1 MKGIVT
7 GLIVSLA
14 TAGCVSA
21 AEVDD
26 CQLKSAA
33 DLADLCAATEDT
45 AAIHMCQGF
54 LVGVHQMHQ
63 AIADSIGNG
72 VYCLPND
79 GSVTRNSAQA
89 DCVAWLRANPGK
101 GNMTA
106 RDGLLEWASTTYPC
120 G

>member
-1 MKGIVT
+1 MKGIFT

-14 TAGCVSA
+14 AAGWVSA

-26 CQLKSAA
+26 FELKSAA
-33 DLADLCAATEDT
+33 DLADLCASTGDI
-45 AAIHMCQGF
+45 AAVHMCQGYM
-54 LVGVHQMHQ
+54 VGVNHMHQ
-63 AIADSIGNG
+63 AVADSVGHG
-72 VYCLPND
+72 AYCLPTD
-79 GSVTRNSAQA
+79 GSVTRNTAQA
-89 DCVAWLRANPGK
+89 DFVAWLRANPGK